1 MDSSTL
7 KERAADISKAAEI
20 LSDELARLHLPEP
33 SFEHGL
39 PAALHSDAPD
49 SNAAAA
55 RQALLQKL
63 DEYRA
68 LLTEPTLHLTPE
80 LRNPLI
86 SVHSVVRLGIAEAFP
101 SGGITVQD
109 LAGRLNLREGL
120 VSRLLAHCATHHIYY
135 QAAQDFFIH
144 TAASRVLKENE
155 GMRKWILIGAEELIP
170 ATLKAADALVKYPN
184 SEEPEHSGWSLQN
197 STNLPVFRAL
207 ANMPDRAMVFA
218 GAMTWHAMLPGF
230 SPQYLAAAFPWG
242 PSSEDELTI
251 VDVGGGLGH
260 VSQALIAHNPNV
272 RSIIVQDSLDV
283 ISQAQKQ
290 DLPPNIRE
298 RMEFQAH
305 DFFQEQPVKGAD
317 VYLLRLVLHD
327 WSDKYAVMIIRALIP
342 ALKPGVKIVVND
354 RVIPGRGKAHYL
366 VEREARDYDMYMLAL
381 QNAKERTAEDWRVL
395 FEGAD
400 SRFRLV
406 GVHQPPKSS
415 LAVVEVI
422 WEG

>member
-1 MDSSTL
+1 
-7 KERAADISKAAEI
+7 
-20 LSDELARLHLPEP
+20 
-33 SFEHGL
+33 
-39 PAALHSDAPD
+39 
-49 SNAAAA
+49 
-55 RQALLQKL
+55 ALLQKL

-86 SVHSVVRLGIAEAFP
+86 SVHCVVRLGIAEAFP
-101 SGGITVQD
+101 SQGTTVQD

-135 QAAQDFFIH
+135 QAAQDFFVH

-197 STNLPVFRAL
+197 STGLPVFRAL
-207 ANMPDRAMVFA
+207 TNMPDRAMVFA

-230 SPQYLAAAFPWG
+230 SPQYLATAFPWG

-260 VSQALIAHNPNV
+260 VSQALLAHNPNV
-272 RSIIVQDSLDV
+272 RSIIVQDSRDV
-283 ISQAQKQ
+283 ISQAQQQ
-290 DLPPNIRE
+290 DIPPDIRE
-298 RMEFQAH
+298 RMAFQAH

-327 WSDKYAVMIIRALIP
+327 WSDKYAVMIISALIP
-342 ALKPGVKIVVND
+342 ALKPGSKVVVND
-354 RVIPGRGKAHYL
+354 RVIPGRGERHYL
-366 VEREARDYDMYMLAL
+366 VEREARDYDMYMLAF
-381 QNAKERTAEDWRVL
+381 QNAKARTAEDWRVL

-400 SRFRLV
+400 PRFRLV

-415 LAVVEVI
+415 LAVVEVV